1 MATDS
6 LVADFDPDMVARLEA
21 SGWKAYYAHDW
32 LRAFLLLVRM
42 DQEQF
47 HIPFPRSLLAAYYT
61 VRASIAFAPADH
73 DAALPAVRDYL
84 RRFYAMVAE
93 ANRQS
98 YDPDRVGDLELD
110 YWIVHRQLAVARAAD
125 YSPLV
130 DSLAALHAAIFGG
143 TAEQMRASAESRAR
157 SAAHVDL
164 ITSKRST
171 DEAADW
177 RAVYFYLRRSYE
189 QVKAEL

>member
-1 MATDS
+1 MATQAPA
-6 LVADFDPDMVARLEA
+6 LDFDPDMVARLEA

-42 DQEQF
+42 DEEQF
-47 HIPFPRSLLAAYYT
+47 HSPFPRSLLAAYYT
-61 VRASIAFAPADH
+61 VRDSIAFAPADH
-73 DAALPAVRDYL
+73 DAALPAVRAYL
-84 RRFYAMVAE
+84 REFYALVAE
-93 ANRQS
+93 VNGQQ

-110 YWIVHRQLAVARAAD
+110 YWIVHRQVAVARATD
-125 YSPLV
+125 YTPLV
-130 DSLAALHAAIFGG
+130 DSLAALHAAIFDS
-143 TAEQMRASAESRAR
+143 TPERMRASAESRAR

-189 QVKAEL
+189 QARAEL